1 MLDNKCEFSPPLP
14 KLGALGPER
23 GSSRGGGGIFS
34 HEALLAPRG
43 PRAPSLFATIEA
55 RTFSLCLI
63 IPNWEKNCLANQ
75 LASPQLRCPSNPALG
90 GDTGEAAFRRL
101 RAAGSPGQG
110 GAAPPRW
117 PRPLPGHHAHGT
129 RAHTATR
136 ALRRGHRRPPALARP
151 AAEPQPFWKAEGVSE
166 IDF

>member
-1 MLDNKCEFSPPLP
+1 M
-14 KLGALGPER
+14 
-23 GSSRGGGGIFS
+23 GGGGATSPPAIFS
-34 HEALLAPRG
+34 PEALLAPRG

-63 IPNWEKNCLANQ
+63 IPNWKKNCLANQ

-90 GDTGEAAFRRL
+90 GDTGEAALRL

-110 GAAPPRW
+110 GAATPRW
-117 PRPLPGHHAHGT
+117 PRPCPGHHAHGT
-129 RAHTATR
+129 RAHAATH

-151 AAEPQPFWKAEGVSE
+151 EAEPQPFWKAEGVSE